1 MKNLFKLV
9 PVVTIFID
17 GFPSS
22 STITFLK
29 MLSSEKIF
37 IIIKA
42 YQSRQ
47 TDHSNGPPRNPPSPF
62 FTPSALY
69 AEDGRQTWKWGDVPC
84 IVKWPLKGHI
94 FSLKPY

>member
-1 MKNLFKLV
+1 MLLINMKNLFKLV

-22 STITFLK
+22 FTITFLK
-29 MLSSEKIF
+29 TLSSEKIF

-42 YQSRQ
+42 CQSRQ
-47 TDHSNGPPRNPPSPF
+47 TDHSNGPPRNPSSPF

-69 AEDGRQTWKWGDVPC
+69 TEDGRQAWKWGDV
-84 IVKWPLKGHI
+84 LKGHI